1 MTHIQSLQAL
11 SMKNIIIKAVSIGLL
26 VFLRYNVEHWVKP
39 IGLEAKGLNF
49 LDHALGFLY
58 FILILSFVR
67 DLLAFWYRKR
77 KDLTQSGT
85 DNIIVGV
92 NNIYA
97 LLVVITGVLA
107 VLGLFEINVR
117 ELFASLSIIAAAI
130 AIISKDYISNLIGGM
145 LITFSNNISV
155 GDHVKVGNNK
165 GRVLDISIS
174 MFSLLTDDDDVVTL
188 PNSMVYASEII
199 NYTKRV
205 IKKTSIEFEISLGA
219 VHTVKQLEQ
228 DLINSLAEYQDSIKE
243 DSYHLKAVSIKKDAV
258 DFKFQYVLEI
268 PDRYKEQEIRKKVI
282 RRVVQIIKQIP
293 E

>member
-1 MTHIQSLQAL
+1 
-11 SMKNIIIKAVSIGLL
+11 MKNIIVKSILIGVIVS
-26 VFLRYNVEHWVKP
+26 LRYQLEVWTSP
-39 IGLEAKGLNF
+39 LGLEKKGLN
-49 LDHALGFLY
+49 LVDHILGFFY
-58 FILILSFVR
+58 FIAILSLVR
-67 DLLAFWYRKR
+67 DLLTFWYKKSKLLADSR
-77 KDLTQSGT
+77 T
-85 DNIIVGV
+85 DNIIVGI

-97 LLVVITGVLA
+97 LLVAIIALLS
-107 VLGLFEINVR
+107 VLGLFEINVK

-188 PNSMVYASEII
+188 PNSVVYASEII

-205 IKKTSIEFEISLGA
+205 IKKTSIEFEISLTA
-219 VHTVKQLEQ
+219 VHTVSQLEQ
-228 DLINSLAEYQDSIKE
+228 DLIAAVAEYQDSIKP
-243 DSYHLKAVSIKKDAV
+243 DSYHLKAVAIKKDAV
-258 DFKFQYVLEI
+258 DFKFQYVLDM
-268 PDRYKEQEIRKKVI
+268 PDRTKEQEIRKKVI
-282 RRVVQIIKQIP
+282 RRVVQIIKQIK